1 MTMPSAPTMP
11 DQVHEN
17 IAKMAELRDEIESDV
32 SPRQHAIEAAARAV
46 GRPRT
51 LYMLLIAVASW
62 IAINVLTLALGRE
75 PIDPPPFF
83 WLQGVIAFYAAFATT
98 LVLVAQTRQAE
109 NAKHRGNLEFHL
121 NLLSEQKATKTIALL
136 EELRRDL
143 PNVKDRTDPL
153 AEAMQQE
160 VDPHAVHSA
169 VQK

>member
-1 MTMPSAPTMP
+1 MP
-11 DQVHEN
+11 DQIHEN
-17 IAKMAELRDEIESDV
+17 IATMAELRDEIERDV
-32 SPRQHAIEAAARAV
+32 SPRQRAIEAAARAI

-83 WLQGVIAFYAAFATT
+83 WLQGVIAFYAALATT